1 MRKWVVLMDIVL
13 LVTALAILLIDYK
26 IKEDIV
32 SQAKALQGVINGQ
45 GTKAADSS
53 PDSVPGGV
61 LRGNDPGN
69 AAVADQDSAE
79 KSTAGNGRTKR
90 NNTPKRSTGDPG
102 QGIPGQS
109 EQLGS

>member
-32 SQAKALQGVINGQ
+32 NQAKALQGVIDGQ

-53 PDSVPGGV
+53 PAGIPGDLLRGDDSNHAAVASKAPAESGGRRNRPSKGSSTGSAGSS
-61 LRGNDPGN
+61 RGND
-69 AAVADQDSAE
+69 DS
-79 KSTAGNGRTKR
+79 
-90 NNTPKRSTGDPG
+90 
-102 QGIPGQS
+102 GIPAES
-109 EQLGS
+109 E